1 MNGKAR
7 ILCYNQPMDIVAVL
21 LLIVIIVMFLVL
33 AFLARQIQNAKS
45 DLQLQVNQMQ
55 QAFSQRFDSS
65 IQTMASHLGIIT
77 NQMGSTTSIVAQVE
91 GKLGQLQEASRQIF
105 EIGRDIS
112 SLQDILQSPKMRG
125 GLGEF
130 LLGDLLAQCL
140 QPGFYKLQYAFGR
153 GTIVDAALFLGEHIL
168 CIDSKFPLE
177 NFRKM
182 IAAEGE
188 EDRKSARKQFLADVK
203 KHVNDIADKYILP
216 EERTL
221 DFAFMFIPAEN
232 VYYELIVHDESDLY
246 DHCMK
251 RRVIPVS
258 PNTFYAYLQ
267 VVMTGLRGFQ
277 ISEKAREI
285 LAQLQQFSNDLER
298 FETDFAKI
306 GAHLRDAGSSF
317 DRSGLQ
323 LQKLKKKIVA
333 LEAPEV
339 EEEAEQ
345 PLPAENLTKES

>member
-1 MNGKAR
+1 
-7 ILCYNQPMDIVAVL
+7 MDLVPVL
-21 LLIVIIVMFLVL
+21 LLIVIVVMFLVL

-45 DLQLQVNQMQ
+45 DLQAQVNQMQ
-55 QAFSQRFDSS
+55 QAFSQRFDSN

-77 NQMGSTTSIVAQVE
+77 NQIGSTTSIVTQVE
-91 GKLGQLQEASRQIF
+91 GRLGQLQEASRQIF

-112 SLQDILQSPKMRG
+112 SLQDILQSPKLRG

-140 QPGFYKLQYAFGR
+140 QPGFYSLQYGFGQ
-153 GTIVDAALFLGEHIL
+153 GTIVDAALFLGDHIL

-182 IAAEGE
+182 ISAETDE
-188 EDRKSARKQFLADVK
+188 QRKSARKQFLLDVK

-216 EERTL
+216 GEKTL

-232 VYYELIVHDESDLY
+232 VYYELIVREDPGLY
-246 DHCMK
+246 DHCLK

-267 VVMTGLRGFQ
+267 VVLIGLRGFQ

-285 LAQLQQFSNDLER
+285 LAHLQQFSNDLAR
-298 FETDFAKI
+298 FETEFGKI
-306 GAHLRDAGSSF
+306 GAHLRDANSSY
-317 DRSGLQ
+317 DRSDMR
-323 LQKLKKKIVA
+323 LQKLKKKIA
-333 LEAPEV
+333 SLEAPSV
-339 EEEAEQ
+339 EEETEPA
-345 PLPAENLTKES
+345 LPESASGEPSGAVKKSFS

>member
-1 MNGKAR
+1 
-7 ILCYNQPMDIVAVL
+7 MDLVAVL
-21 LLIVIIVMFLVL
+21 LLVLIVMMLLAL

-45 DLQLQVNQMQ
+45 DLQTQVNQMQ
-55 QAFSQRFDSS
+55 QSFSQRFDSN
-65 IQTMASHLGIIT
+65 IQTVAGHLGIIT
-77 NQMGSTTSIVAQVE
+77 GQIGNTTNVVSQVE

-105 EIGRDIS
+105 DLAREIS

-140 QPGFYKLQYAFGR
+140 QPGFYKLQHAFSR
-153 GTIVDAALFLGEHIL
+153 GTIVDAALFLGDHIL

-177 NFRKM
+177 NFRKLM
-182 IAAEGE
+182 SSSAEE
-188 EDRKSARKQFLADVK
+188 EKKTLRKQFLTDVK

-216 EERTL
+216 EENTL

-232 VYYELIVHDESDLY
+232 VYYEIIVREDAGLY
-246 DHCMK
+246 EHCLK

-267 VVMTGLRGFQ
+267 VVLTGLRGFQ

-285 LAQLQQFSNDLER
+285 LTQLQQVSNDLGR

-317 DRSGLQ
+317 ERSELR
-323 LQKLKKKIVA
+323 LQKLRKKVAA
-333 LEAPEV
+333 LEAPSV
-339 EEEAEQ
+339 DEQ
-345 PLPAENLTKES
+345 PSKAPETEKISDPAES